1 MRDAPELRGSGAFSL
16 YGFSVIRTVAVVAG
30 VVLGVLL
37 GAVQLA
43 SSAAYG
49 DLAVRPSLPAAL
61 HALAPGLLRPFIG
74 NAQARTEAAVH
85 DGDLATAE
93 RLAATLPND
102 ADGTDIRGR
111 IAEARGNRDAAIQ
124 LYVRAGDVVRAQA
137 LIDALSVTQPDRAL
151 GDEALLVA
159 AHQDDANAGEVRGE
173 AWWRLGQLQA
183 AAGYRNPA
191 QRTSYWRKAEASYER
206 ALALAPNEETYL
218 LAAGFQS
225 LANGDIAAASR
236 WYAHAADVVPNSADA
251 YAGLAWTAAASH
263 DCARARDALTRS
275 RALRGATTTA
285 ATRDPTD
292 DPLVGPPLKRCAT

>member
-1 MRDAPELRGSGAFSL
+1 M
-16 YGFSVIRTVAVVAG
+16 IRTVVVFAG
-30 VVLGVLL
+30 LAFAALL

-49 DLAVRPSLPAAL
+49 DLAVRPSFPRAL
-61 HALAPGLLRPFIG
+61 HDRVPTLFRPLLGGTR
-74 NAQARTEAAVH
+74 ARAEAAVH

-93 RLAATLPND
+93 RLAATLPDD
-102 ADGTDIRGR
+102 AESADVRGR
-111 IAEARGNRDAAIQ
+111 IAEARGDRDAAVQ

-137 LIDALSVTQPDRAL
+137 LIDALAVTNPDRAL
-151 GDEALLVA
+151 ADQALLVS

-183 AAGYRNPA
+183 AAGHRDRLKRA
-191 QRTSYWRKAEASYER
+191 DFWRKAEASYER
-206 ALALAPNEETYL
+206 ALDLAPNEETYL

-225 LANGDIAAASR
+225 LANGDVAAAAR

-263 DCARARDALTRS
+263 DCARARDDLSRA
-275 RALRGATTTA
+275 RALRAAMPTA
-285 ATRDPTD
+285 PAADPVD
-292 DPLVGPPLKRCAT
+292 APFVGPALKRCIK

>member
-1 MRDAPELRGSGAFSL
+1 
-16 YGFSVIRTVAVVAG
+16 VAAA
-30 VVLGVLL
+30 LL

-61 HALAPGLLRPFIG
+61 HDHAPRLFRPMLG
-74 NAQARTEAAVH
+74 NAQARAEAAVH

-93 RLAATLPND
+93 RLAAPLPDD
-102 ADGTDIRGR
+102 AESADIRGR
-111 IAEARGNRDAAIQ
+111 IAEARGDRETALRRYIS
-124 LYVRAGDVVRAQA
+124 AGDFVRAQS
-137 LIDALSVTQPDRAL
+137 LIDALASTDPDRAL
-151 GDEALLVA
+151 ADQALLVA

-191 QRTSYWRKAEASYER
+191 RRTEYWRKAESSYER

-218 LAAGFQS
+218 LAAGYQS
-225 LANGDIAAASR
+225 LANGDIPAAQR

-251 YAGLAWTAAASH
+251 YAGLAWTAAVRH
-263 DCARARDALTRS
+263 DCSRAREYLSRA
-275 RALRGATTTA
+275 RALRAATTTA
-285 ATRDPTD
+285 PSRDPVD
-292 DPLVGPPLKRCAT
+292 DPLVGPALKRCTA

>member
-1 MRDAPELRGSGAFSL
+1 M
-16 YGFSVIRTVAVVAG
+16 AG
-30 VVLGVLL
+30 LALAALL

-43 SSAAYG
+43 WSAAYG

-61 HALAPGLLRPFIG
+61 HDRVPGLFRPLLG
-74 NAQARTEAAVH
+74 GARARAEAAVH

-102 ADGTDIRGR
+102 AESADVRGR
-111 IAEARGNRDAAIQ
+111 IAEARGDRDTALQ
-124 LYVRAGDVVRAQA
+124 QYVRAGDVVRAQA
-137 LIDALSVTQPDRAL
+137 LIDAL
-151 GDEALLVA
+151 A
-159 AHQDDANAGEVRGE
+159 AHQDDAGAGEVRGE

-191 QRTSYWRKAEASYER
+191 QRAKYWRKAETSYER

-225 LANGDIAAASR
+225 LANGDVGASAR

-251 YAGLAWTAAASH
+251 FAGLAWTAAAAH
-263 DCARARDALTRS
+263 DCARARDNLARA
-275 RALRGATTTA
+275 RALRAAMTTA
-285 ATRDPTD
+285 PAADPVD
-292 DPLVGPPLKRCAT
+292 APLVGAALKRCTK